1 MSAERIK
8 HLKLVIGAVDV
19 TIPREAWPASGLN
32 EGVPKGAVVE
42 ILGPQKF
49 EWLISFLKQNPELKI
64 FWAEKTQSVLPTALS
79 QRGIDLS
86 RVSFGVL
93 GEDCFVSLRKIIQ
106 SQVYEVIL
114 APNLF
119 KDLKMFRAFQLLTE
133 KANNT
138 LFLAGNKTPSTA
150 WPIALQ
156 LEIMRAKPDITKDK
170 EKKFHI
176 EVLKQKYGRT
186 E

>member
-19 TIPREAWPASGLN
+19 TLPRESWSAPGLPD
-32 EGVPKGAVVE
+32 GVPKGAVVE
-42 ILGPQKF
+42 ILGSQKF
-49 EWLISFLKQNPELKI
+49 EWVIEFLKQNPELKI

-79 QRGIDLS
+79 QRGLDLG

-93 GEDCFVSLRKIIQ
+93 GDDCFVSLRKIIQ

-119 KDLKMFRAFQLLTE
+119 KELKMFRAFQLLTE
-133 KANNT
+133 KSNNT
-138 LFLAGNKTPSTA
+138 LFLAGGKSPCTA

-156 LEIMRAKPDITKDK
+156 LEITKNHVDI
-170 EKKFHI
+170 
-176 EVLKQKYGRT
+176 LKQKYGRS